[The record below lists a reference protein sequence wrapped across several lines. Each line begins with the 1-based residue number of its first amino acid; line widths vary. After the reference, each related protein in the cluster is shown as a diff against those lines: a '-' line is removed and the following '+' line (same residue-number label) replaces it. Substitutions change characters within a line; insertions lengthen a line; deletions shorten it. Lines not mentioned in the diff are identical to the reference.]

1 MDKLE
6 LDVVGTL
13 VVMALA
19 MLSAFLLVLVD
30 RGSNAAIFYAI
41 VLALSSVAWG
51 IVAIYWSERGK

>member
-1 MDKLE
+1 MGRLE

-41 VLALSSVAWG
+41 IFALSSVAWG
-51 IVAIYWSERGK
+51 LVTIYWSERQ

>member
-51 IVAIYWSERGK
+51 IVAIYWSERGE